1 MTIRTVTAMFETRA
15 RAEIAGEALVGELHL
30 NRAMIRTNPGT
41 DTTDTDYDNTRPYAE
56 KSFFASLM
64 NLSVSDEDRYAY
76 AEGMRRG
83 NVLLSAQMDERLVDR
98 ASDIL
103 ERAGAIN
110 LDEQEAT
117 WRKSGW
123 AGYDAAAHST
133 MRSATSTGVTGTAGV
148 RDGSDETLKVVEER
162 LTIGKRAVEGGR
174 VCGRSYIVEQPV
186 EEQVTLH
193 EERIHVERH
202 PVDRAATAADV
213 AAFLERTIEAT
224 ARSEEA
230 VVDKEVRVVEE
241 IGITK
246 QAGDRVE
253 TVRDTLRRTE
263 VEIVDDTSGTARA
276 PSKMGVGGEP
286 GTPTGRAT
294 GGAGAVDKA
303 LNTNV
308 SGNSPKA
315 DAPDATPGNPPGTM
329 ASRAV
334 NGTLGTNIGGV
345 NPERA

>member
-1 MTIRTVTAMFETRA
+1 MTTRTVTAMFETRA
-15 RAEIAGEALVGELHL
+15 SAEKAGQALVSELGVD
-30 NRAMIRTNPGT
+30 RAMIRINPCT
-41 DTTDTDYDNTRPYAE
+41 DTTDTDDDNTCPYAE
-56 KSFFASLM
+56 KGFFVSLM
-64 NLSVSDEDRYAY
+64 NLSVSDEDRFAY

-83 NVLLSAQMDERLVDR
+83 NILLSAQLDERLVDR

-133 MRSATSTGVTGTAGV
+133 MRSAASTGMTGAAGV
-148 RDGSDETLKVVEER
+148 RGGPGETLKVVEER

-174 VCGRSYIVEQPV
+174 VRVRSYIVEQPV

-213 AAFLERTIEAT
+213 ATFQERTIEAT

-246 QAGDRVE
+246 QTGDRVE
-253 TVRDTLRRTE
+253 TVRDTVRRTE
-263 VEIVDDTSGTARA
+263 VEIEDDTSGTARA
-276 PSKMGVGGEP
+276 PSTKGFGGEP

-315 DAPDATPGNPPGTM
+315 DAPDGTPGNPSDTM
-329 ASRAV
+329 ARRAV
-334 NGTLGTNIGGV
+334 DGTLGTNIGGA
-345 NPERA
+345 NPERT

>member
-1 MTIRTVTAMFETRA
+1 MTTRTVTAMFETRA
-15 RAEIAGEALVGELHL
+15 SAEKAGEALVGELHL
-30 NRAMIRTNPGT
+30 NHAMIWTSPGKGMM
-41 DTTDTDYDNTRPYAE
+41 DTDYDSTRPYAE
-56 KSFFASLM
+56 KGFFGSLM

-83 NVLLSAQMDERLVDR
+83 NILLSAHLDERLVDR

-133 MRSATSTGVTGTAGV
+133 MRSAASTGVTGAAGV
-148 RDGSDETLKVVEER
+148 RGGPDETLKVVEER

-174 VCGRSYIVEQPV
+174 VRVRSYIVEQPV

-202 PVDRAATAADV
+202 PVDRAATAAD
-213 AAFLERTIEAT
+213 AATFQERTIEAT

-230 VVDKEVRVVEE
+230 VIDKQVRVVEE

-246 QAGDRVE
+246 QTGDRVE
-253 TVRDTLRRTE
+253 TFRDTVRRTE
-263 VEIVDDTSGTARA
+263 VEIEDDNSRTARA
-276 PSKMGVGGEP
+276 ASTTGVGGEP
-286 GTPTGRAT
+286 GMPPGRVTGET
-294 GGAGAVDKA
+294 AVMNKT

-308 SGNSPKA
+308 SGNSTKA
-315 DAPDATPGNPPGTM
+315 DAPDGTPGNPPGTM

-334 NGTLGTNIGGV
+334 DGTLGTNIGGA
-345 NPERA
+345 NPERT